1 MEQQFKMRRIEDA
14 ITSPDTD
21 KEDLIIVFLAL
32 QRQCFVLG
40 NNMNQ
45 LLRQWN
51 PAPNT
56 TTEGLSNLG
65 ITFETKD

>member
-14 ITSPDTD
+14 LNNPDTT
-21 KEDLIIVFLAL
+21 KEDMITVFLAL

-45 LLRQWN
+45 LLKQWQN
-51 PAPNT
+51 PPI
-56 TTEGLSNLG
+56 
-65 ITFETKD
+65 ITPEDQ